1 MSSALDASGSSTI
14 AVEDQL
20 GTMAFAAMILQV
32 TGCASMLCSAG
43 TCVVAPEGPVCDCE
57 GTGMEGPHCTD
68 PLSPSTSV
76 SLSASPSPVAA
87 ATTEGGPRGIASTS
101 PSQSPSPSSVPSQAP
116 RLMPCPGRVGLS
128 EGNNCSG
135 RGECVR
141 SQPGC
146 TEDNVDCIAVCR
158 WAFKLTMFFSSYPV
172 S

>member
-20 GTMAFAAMILQV
+20 STMAFAAMILQV

-68 PLSPSTSV
+68 PLSPSTSA

-87 ATTEGGPRGIASTS
+87 ATTEGGPRGVASTS
-101 PSQSPSPSSVPSQAP
+101 PSQSPSPSSVPSRAP

-128 EGNNCSG
+128 EGNDCSG

-158 WAFKLTMFFSSYPV
+158 WAFKLTIFALTPLP
-172 S
+172 